1 MAQRASARPG
11 ARPTLVAA
19 SLNLSRVT
27 NTDVVLSFIGAPAG
41 EETVAVAVG
50 TSLGTSLGG
59 AGEQLIKIFRA
70 QVQDVSVLGICGFYL
85 LRLTLIHF
93 ILLIIAFVI
102 IIGLKIYSES
112 DAYNLKC
119 IISDVD
125 GKRYCVRERLKMELA
140 ANLLASVTQ
149 KLKDLVIYCA
159 KKFPDNEN
167 VQRMV
172 QKFNPTKISE
182 TLPTSEYTAYSEN
195 KGEKLA
201 FCLNKEKNGS
211 KYVRSIM

>member
-1 MAQRASARPG
+1 
-11 ARPTLVAA
+11 
-19 SLNLSRVT
+19 
-27 NTDVVLSFIGAPAG
+27 
-41 EETVAVAVG
+41 
-50 TSLGTSLGG
+50 
-59 AGEQLIKIFRA
+59 
-70 QVQDVSVLGICGFYL
+70 
-85 LRLTLIHF
+85 
-93 ILLIIAFVI
+93 
-102 IIGLKIYSES
+102 
-112 DAYNLKC
+112 
-119 IISDVD
+119 
-125 GKRYCVRERLKMELA
+125 MELA

-159 KKFPDNEN
+159 KKFPDNEK

-211 KYVRSIM
+211 KLIDINTLTFVAIHELAHIMTISEGHKQEFWQNFKFLLEQAKAANIYDPVNYKKNPESYCGMDITDNPYYDLK